1 MCAAMSE
8 PEEGDTY
15 IDDRLTYELT
25 VIKKTI
31 IADPDHKT
39 NGLWHWR
46 DAYEAIEIILHI
58 HYVLGDMTAQEAL
71 DEICHLVY
79 PDSRPL
85 ESTTNTPKG
94 DRKGSEDEDTDDIRG
109 VSFSSAKTPGRDVRG
124 STGTT
129 NLEEKA

>member
-1 MCAAMSE
+1 MSE
-8 PEEGDTY
+8 AEEGDTY

-25 VIKKTI
+25 VNKKTI

-39 NGLWHWR
+39 NGLWHWG

-58 HYVLGDMTAQEAL
+58 HYVLGDMTAKEAL

-85 ESTTNTPKG
+85 ESKAKG
-94 DRKGSEDEDTDDIRG
+94 EDND
-109 VSFSSAKTPGRDVRG
+109 
-124 STGTT
+124 
-129 NLEEKA
+129 